1 MVKKPTDRSTQD
13 DGAAMN
19 LPGTTTQAA
28 VNILEASIQQR
39 DAVSKAFE
47 AQKTALKEA
56 VTAQKAT
63 AMQQLAK
70 ARKALSAQEAEVQI
84 QAARSATEN
93 LAALSKKA
101 LAGNKPAGGTGDKT
115 PAGKTSLDPS
125 GLIEHLTEVIK
136 ETVITEVRAQLDSM
150 IKQAE
155 AAAKENTGQETKAAK
170 E

>member
-1 MVKKPTDRSTQD
+1 MVKKPKETPPAEDA
-13 DGAAMN
+13 GAAMN

-28 VNILEASIQQR
+28 VSILEASIQQR

-63 AMQQLAK
+63 AMQQLAE

-101 LAGNKPAGGTGDKT
+101 LAGNELAGGAGNET
-115 PAGKTSLDPS
+115 PAGKASFDPS
-125 GLIEHLTEVIK
+125 SLVKHLTEVIK
-136 ETVITEVRAQLDSM
+136 ETVATEVNARLDSM
-150 IKQAE
+150 IEQAQ
-155 AAAKENTGQETKAAK
+155 ATATTAKDQDGK

>member
-1 MVKKPTDRSTQD
+1 MAEKNPEVPPAQSDP
-13 DGAAMN
+13 ANMN

-47 AQKTALKEA
+47 AQKTALQEA

-63 AMQQLAK
+63 ATLQLAE
-70 ARKALSAQEAEVQI
+70 ARKALSAQEAEIHI

-101 LAGNKPAGGTGDKT
+101 LSGKESAAGLDLPAGEGFE
-115 PAGKTSLDPS
+115 PS
-125 GLIEHLTEVIK
+125 ALIGHLTQVIK
-136 ETVITEVRAQLDSM
+136 ETVATEVNARLDKMIRQAQ
-150 IKQAE
+150 
-155 AAAKENTGQETKAAK
+155 AAAKGGK